1 MILQSFKRRNLV
13 VSERK
18 VVTYRRRNERGTTAI
33 NADHGIT
40 SCSAVLARDLNH
52 PFGPFA
58 LLPIHVH
65 TLSSPA
71 LSHLSPNRSF
81 FPPESGCLTYVK
93 LSLHSPS
100 RAHLYH
106 HRIDLPLLLKLSP
119 SPSPIDAPDS
129 PVSRTSPVH
138 ARLRTLCVSLD
149 HLLHPLDRPGS
160 FLTPPAPFN
169 DAPSPRQM
177 TRVLDQLGRVRA
189 PLAPPVPP
197 IPHRDDDAGLVR
209 PRRKMA
215 ASSKIGVSDVRAGG
229 SCGRFAP
236 SFLPFPCC

>member
-1 MILQSFKRRNLV
+1 M
-13 VSERK
+13 SERK

-129 PVSRTSPVH
+129 PVSRTSPVSAYH
-138 ARLRTLCVSLD
+138 GTASYFLCFTRSSSTPPRPPRVF
-149 HLLHPLDRPGS
+149 PLGR
-160 FLTPPAPFN
+160 TPPAPFN

-177 TRVLDQLGRVRA
+177 TRVLDKLGRVRA
-189 PLAPPVPP
+189 RARTLAPPVPP
-197 IPHRDDDAGLVR
+197 IPRRDDDAGLVR

-215 ASSKIGVSDVRAGG
+215 ASSKIGVSDVRARG